1 MLIQPLRAVA
11 PLALREPEI
20 PGRTEPQ
27 LPDGSWGINRA
38 AALDN
43 FPGKGLKV
51 HILPWANMSRG
62 DKVELLFDNGKVD
75 QHTLTQDSEV
85 NERVTLWVAPGRIAS
100 GAHTLGYI
108 VTRLSQLPEPFAP
121 AVQLHVKLE
130 LPGGQDLDPEDGAHS
145 ELFQYIDPELV
156 AGGID
161 KDTAAQG
168 VDVTIKAKPGRPAK
182 PVYPNIAVGDVVT
195 LSWGGV
201 LVRSAPVTQAQ
212 VDDPDANPLTVHV
225 SEAVILEAGDSGPE
239 GLAVTFTLHDRVD
252 NAAEDWCRETRIVV
266 DTGHSRLGAPIVK
279 EAVNNTLDLDALGDA
294 DATVQI
300 IALAPDFKLGD
311 VIVAVLKGTTLEGE
325 AVAVEVRGQPLA
337 NLPSI
342 VELKVPN
349 LKVRDLA
356 KTQAIF
362 SYRVERGGSPD
373 LLSKGRFVNL
383 VGEPKRLAAPVAEDA
398 QDGALDPDLPVVR
411 VRIPYDPLI
420 QEGMAIELKWLG
432 TRPDTTTYDP
442 VLDWYFP
449 SKAEADDPAGF
460 TVTVEG
466 RHLKTLEGGTL
477 DLSYNLLADD
487 NGTIVSRG
495 SLHAAL
501 LNVGAPQL
509 ELVKPTVLGEK
520 DGALEPKDLAG
531 GTSAVTCPNPLA
543 TPTKPMDVVTWQL
556 RDAAGGVLHE
566 DSKTLNALSAG
577 KDVVFTLSAAFVQ
590 QHFEARRGETLT
602 ASYSIRRAETGKVS
616 YSNPLTFLIGQ
627 PISLDPPTLDSVKG
641 SPSGVEVPD
650 GSLIVET
657 SVVLS
662 GTASKGQKVDVL
674 DGVTSKG
681 QATADAA
688 TGRWTLTVSGLSAA
702 VHTFT
707 AKAMYGDGLVSTP
720 RSFTVVALIK
730 PTLSNVL
737 DANNVE
743 VPEGTSTVSTTLKL
757 RGTASKGQK
766 VEIFDGNGSTAVS
779 KGTVTAHATTGAW
792 ELSITVPVGGRRLYA
807 KSLYHSTATYSNV
820 RLLTV
825 VTSVAPTITS
835 VKDPKGVEIANGGIT
850 VATSVTLTGTAA
862 KGLKVE
868 VFDGTVSKGQ
878 VTANATSGVWT
889 LTVSGLSV
897 AAHRFTAKALYGAS
911 PVSAARTLTVTAA
924 TAPTITSVKDPKG
937 VDIPHDGMTLETS
950 VTLTGAAAKGQKVE
964 VFDGNVSKGEVT
976 ANATSGV
983 WTLTASGL
991 SVAAHSF
998 TAKARYGTEPVSDSR
1013 TFKVVRWVSGSEN
1026 WETEPHGTFAAG
1038 QSKRCQSGL
1047 TFYVKSV
1054 PNPLYYG
1061 VILWKESPKYMSVTY
1076 YATVELTF
1084 DGIIKNFN
1092 YEYIYYNAATISFFN
1107 LDGAVK
1113 EITLSPSGS
1122 SFRPGSH
1129 TDQAGLSKIVIKDI
1143 RGGVDLDNLR
1153 WS

>member
-616 YSNPLTFLIGQ
+616 YSNPLGFLIGVAVE
-627 PISLDPPTLDSVKG
+627 LEPPTL
-641 SPSGVEVPD
+641 
-650 GSLIVET
+650 
-657 SVVLS
+657 
-662 GTASKGQKVDVL
+662 
-674 DGVTSKG
+674 
-681 QATADAA
+681 
-688 TGRWTLTVSGLSAA
+688 
-702 VHTFT
+702 
-707 AKAMYGDGLVSTP
+707 
-720 RSFTVVALIK
+720 
-730 PTLSNVL
+730 
-737 DANNVE
+737 
-743 VPEGTSTVSTTLKL
+743 
-757 RGTASKGQK
+757 
-766 VEIFDGNGSTAVS
+766 
-779 KGTVTAHATTGAW
+779 
-792 ELSITVPVGGRRLYA
+792 
-807 KSLYHSTATYSNV
+807 
-820 RLLTV
+820 
-825 VTSVAPTITS
+825 TS
-835 VKDPKGVEIANGGIT
+835 VKDSKGVEIPDDGVTAD
-850 VATSVTLTGTAA
+850 TSLTLTGTA
-862 KGLKVE
+862 
-868 VFDGTVSKGQ
+868 
-878 VTANATSGVWT
+878 TA
-889 LTVSGLSV
+889 
-897 AAHRFTAKALYGAS
+897 
-911 PVSAARTLTVTAA
+911 
-924 TAPTITSVKDPKG
+924 
-937 VDIPHDGMTLETS
+937 
-950 VTLTGAAAKGQKVE
+950 GQKVE
-964 VFDGNVSKGEVT
+964 VFDGDSSIAESKGTATADATTGIWQLAVT
-976 ANATSGV
+976 LPFGV
-983 WTLTASGL
+983 RRLFAKSLYHDTDTYSNVRTLTVQELYDSVDFNNL
-991 SVAAHSF
+991 SLGGWNKGPAGAEIIFAGSPGAYYLHNNTSNGEYHAGVVLHKTYDVIVGRRYRFQAE
-998 TAKARYGTEPVSDSR
+998 AR
-1013 TFKVVRWVSGSEN
+1013 
-1026 WETEPHGTFAAG
+1026 A
-1038 QSKRCQSGL
+1038 
-1047 TFYVKSV
+1047 
-1054 PNPLYYG
+1054 
-1061 VILWKESPKYMSVTY
+1061 
-1076 YATVELTF
+1076 
-1084 DGIIKNFN
+1084 
-1092 YEYIYYNAATISFFN
+1092 FN
-1107 LDGAVK
+1107 LSSGNPAVLSIRIGDSVSQAFTVNNANWFYIAHEAVATTGTVLI
-1113 EITLSPSGS
+1113 EIVNSRSARHGNDY
-1122 SFRPGSH
+1122 H
-1129 TDQAGLSKIVIKDI
+1129 
-1143 RGGVDLDNLR
+1143 LDNFLVCGM
-1153 WS
+1153 S